1 MTSWRQKF
9 CGQIK
14 YASAW
19 LHGRSVPQGVRIAT
33 NEEISLSDEEAIAM
47 IRRFWVDFGSEA
59 EANSPSTDEITRVLL
74 QHTDTVDGMDLS
86 PPNVSELTAVA
97 TSMGGC
103 GGVDGWAGDEL
114 SALPVQFWPL
124 FHALTMRWM
133 SAGRVPEMILQ
144 ARTVFL
150 PKPHK
155 VKDNKLQPADAR
167 PITICAAWWRLFA
180 SAWLHNS

>member
-1 MTSWRQKF
+1 M
-9 CGQIK
+9 
-14 YASAW
+14 
-19 LHGRSVPQGVRIAT
+19 HGRSVPQGVRIAT

-155 VKDNKLQPADAR
+155 VKDNKTP
-167 PITICAAWWRLFA
+167 TC
-180 SAWLHNS
+180 